1 MHSEHGVALKTIPWN
16 TGETSQL
23 FSLQA
28 QYLYFFSICVCGY
41 CIQLFQYNL
50 SEISVKVH
58 MTTHKVTMGRSR
70 HRHLLHG
77 LNTLSDITWQKSFLT
92 LPFCSASFHHTK
104 LKMNSTKP
112 LVTVKEKPLKSDL
125 MTGKSNVSLL
135 ISNTSPAKM

>member
-28 QYLYFFSICVCGY
+28 QYLYFFNICVCGY
-41 CIQLFQYNL
+41 YIQLFQYSL

-70 HRHLLHG
+70 RRHLLHG
-77 LNTLSDITWQKSFLT
+77 LNTLSDITRQKSFLT

-104 LKMNSTKP
+104 LKKNFQLNLLYSKRKAT
-112 LVTVKEKPLKSDL
+112 EKWSYDWK
-125 MTGKSNVSLL
+125 
-135 ISNTSPAKM
+135 I